1 MTFEQIKDNFEK
13 IRYEILTEE
22 KKSGRTE
29 NSVSLCAVSK
39 FHPVQSVYDAMKSK
53 QFLFGE
59 NRVQEAYEKFTQIQ
73 NDSTISKKP
82 DLHIIGTLQKNK
94 VKKAVEISSCIE
106 SVDREDLLVA
116 IEKTCVE
123 LNKKINILFEFHTGE
138 ESKSGFLSYDSI
150 KESVESC
157 AKGIFPHIVPC
168 GLMTMAPFTDN
179 EILIHKSFES
189 LRKTKDSLQK
199 EFPNLMLNELS
210 MGMSNDY
217 KIAIEEGSTIVRIG
231 TALFGQREAPLK
243 N

>member
-73 NDSTISKKP
+73 NDSTVSKKP

-94 VKKAVEISSCIE
+94 VKFP
-106 SVDREDLLVA
+106 L
-116 IEKTCVE
+116 T
-123 LNKKINILFEFHTGE
+123 LNG
-138 ESKSGFLSYDSI
+138 
-150 KESVESC
+150 
-157 AKGIFPHIVPC
+157 VP
-168 GLMTMAPFTDN
+168 G
-179 EILIHKSFES
+179 
-189 LRKTKDSLQK
+189 
-199 EFPNLMLNELS
+199 
-210 MGMSNDY
+210 
-217 KIAIEEGSTIVRIG
+217 V
-231 TALFGQREAPLK
+231 
-243 N
+243 